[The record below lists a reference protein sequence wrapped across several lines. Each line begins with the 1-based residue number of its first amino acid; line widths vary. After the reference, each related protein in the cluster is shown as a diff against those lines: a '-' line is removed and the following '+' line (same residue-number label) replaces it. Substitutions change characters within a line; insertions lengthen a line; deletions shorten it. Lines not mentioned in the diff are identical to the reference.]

1 MKMLFKVFFFLY
13 KRYSWTKDGKN
24 FDWILFNDRMTQ
36 RAGSGTLVIKSPR
49 DEDVGK
55 HLNFKSFVQTRDK
68 CKFSFKKSYKN
79 GVFIKGI

>member
-1 MKMLFKVFFFLY
+1 MNLPFKVFFFHY
-13 KRYSWTKDGKN
+13 KRYFWTKDSKA

-55 HLNFKSFVQTRDK
+55 HSQCPAACLKKFYFKLKYTAFLPFLELNAVH
-68 CKFSFKKSYKN
+68 
-79 GVFIKGI
+79 